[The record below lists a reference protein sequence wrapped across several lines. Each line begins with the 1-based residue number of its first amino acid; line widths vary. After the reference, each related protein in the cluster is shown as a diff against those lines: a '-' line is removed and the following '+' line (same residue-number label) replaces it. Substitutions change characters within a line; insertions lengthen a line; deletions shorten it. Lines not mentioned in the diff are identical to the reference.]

1 MERILSLRTYL
12 LLLALTIFFY
22 CNCFKTQK
30 PNIEVPKK
38 PYRMLASTWSSDIP
52 SIKKFVQFYDEMHPF
67 IYTLKGG
74 RKNTG
79 EVTNVWS
86 EKETKDLISYVR
98 EKSPKTLLI
107 PTIFRWENS
116 SELIMEAIGAKD
128 EENRIRTK
136 HIEAILS
143 EIDRFGWDGIDID
156 YEGMGCDRKEAF
168 ESFLLELKSKL
179 STKGKL
185 LSVAIHPKTASGET
199 TLLKCPGLKDPIKV
213 DYIESYKG
221 QWTHDYEFL
230 GKVADKVKIM
240 AYELY
245 PRGPGFPGPG
255 PQAPLDWI
263 EKILDYALTK
273 IPKEKL
279 YMAIPTYGYDWP
291 LNCEGETKAVYYS
304 YSRKIIR
311 EKQPIQKEPTSIT
324 QLVKTIPRSTKDWP
338 QLDPYLYRHVGKV
351 YEDPSLWY
359 SEDGCDHVA
368 FYMNRKAFA
377 TKYNA
382 LKKRKIAGFSFWQ
395 LIRDNDPEIH
405 SFLEEAIQENL
416 KEGNVEGAI
425 KSNQN

>member
-1 MERILSLRTYL
+1 MRRILNTQIYVL
-12 LLLALTIFFY
+12 FY
-22 CNCFKTQK
+22 VLNVLIHCNYIENQK
-30 PNIEVPKK
+30 PKTDLPKK

-52 SIKKFVQFYDEMHPF
+52 SIKKFVHFYDEMHPF

-79 EVTNVWS
+79 EITNIWS
-86 EKETKDLISYVR
+86 EKETKELIAYVR
-98 EKSPKTLLI
+98 EKSPNTLLL

-116 SELIMEAIGAKD
+116 TELIMEAIGAKD
-128 EENRIRTK
+128 EGNSIRSK
-136 HIEAILS
+136 HIETILN

-168 ESFLLELKSKL
+168 ETFLVELKSKL
-179 STKGKL
+179 KVKGKI
-185 LSVAIHPKTASGET
+185 LSVAIHPKTASGQT
-199 TLLKCPGLKDPIKV
+199 ILLNCPGLKDPIKV
-213 DYIESYKG
+213 DYLESYKG

-291 LNCEGETKAVYYS
+291 LNCEGETKPVYYS
-304 YSRKIIR
+304 YSRKILR
-311 EKQPIQKEPTSIT
+311 EKLPIQKEPTSIP
-324 QLVKTIPRSTKDWP
+324 QLIKTIPRSTPNWP
-338 QLDPYLYRHVGKV
+338 ELDPYLYRHVGKV

-377 TKYNA
+377 IKYDA

-405 SFLEEAIQENL
+405 RFLEEAIQKNQ
-416 KEGNVEGAI
+416 KEGNLEDTV
-425 KSNQN
+425 KPNQN